1 MLPATNQGVGGHVG
15 FPDVCLTPT
24 PAGPVPIPYPNL
36 GFSAM
41 GVPFAPNV
49 LVSAMP
55 AQNMATIK
63 TLTMPHGGV
72 AHPLFMGTGTYMI
85 GNPTVQVNALPGANL
100 ALPTTGNN
108 YNNPLGAQ
116 VVPSVTN
123 VLFSSL
129 ADVAELLD
137 LPACAS
143 PTASTPAVTYRRRRD
158 GLGVLRLARFSFGA
172 PTATRLALRALRGA
186 RALVLDLRGN
196 PGGALT
202 SAADVAGLFLPR
214 GSLVAHVD
222 FADRSCPLT
231 PRCAP
236 VDTDTPLWVVVDR
249 LTASAAEVCAAAL
262 RDHAR
267 ATLVGGPTYGKG
279 SAASLDGRRAWLRTP
294 AGLPLSPAGLAPR
307 RRLFT
312 TSRVG
317 A

>member
-55 AQNMATIK
+55 AQNMSTVK

-72 AHPLFMGTGTYMI
+72 AHPMFMGTGTYML

-129 ADVAELLD
+129 ASVAELLD
-137 LPACAS
+137 LPGVDRR
-143 PTASTPAVTYRRRRD
+143 PPLTYRRSPK
-158 GLGVLRLARFSFGA
+158 GVGVLRLTRCSFGA
-172 PTATRLALRALRGA
+172 PAAARAALRALRGS

-202 SAADVAGLFLPR
+202 VAADVAALFMPC
-214 GSLVAHVD
+214 GSLVGHVD
-222 FADRSCPLT
+222 FSDCTCPLT
-231 PRCAP
+231 TRHAP
-236 VDTDTPLWVVVDR
+236 VDTETPLWIVVDGR
-249 LTASAAEVCAAAL
+249 TASAAEVLAAAL
-262 RDHAR
+262 RDHGR
-267 ATLVGGPTYGKG
+267 AALVGTSTYGKG
-279 SAASLDGRRAWLRTP
+279 YARSLDGRCARLRSP
-294 AGLPLSPAGLAPR
+294 HGAPISPAGLAPR
-307 RRLFT
+307 HRLCPPA
-312 TSRVG
+312 RVG